1 MNPHKQSYEKSSHS
15 ALIQS
20 ELEEKI
26 KILEQYKMV
35 LDESSIVS
43 KTDKRGIITY
53 ANDAFCKI
61 SGFSR
66 DELIG
71 KAHNIGRHPDH
82 PKQFFKELWKTI
94 KSGNVWKGTFKNLTK
109 NGQVYYVK
117 SVIAPIFDEEG
128 NIIEYI
134 SARKDVSELMEKEEI
149 IQRQL
154 KDPLT
159 HLKSRTAL
167 FNDLETVGQET
178 TLMLLN
184 IDRFSTV
191 NDYFGYEIGD
201 ELLRL
206 FAKRLQ
212 ETTGHS
218 QLYRISGDEFAI
230 TCIGTLLDDTVR
242 DQMIG
247 LINTME
253 NFKYNVAGYDI
264 SVHISAGIA
273 HATYSDVYNLAH
285 MALKEAKERQ
295 AKLIFFND
303 NTALTEKTR
312 NNIWM
317 INKIKSAIE
326 EDRIVP
332 YFQGIVDNSTRQIV
346 KYEALIRLVES
357 NGTVLSPFWFL
368 EHAKKSKLYDK
379 LTRIMI
385 QKTFAVFEQNNYEFS
400 LNLTVQDIISDETR
414 EILYQILESSPAAK
428 RVIFEIVESEG
439 IVNYEEVI
447 DFILNV
453 KQFGCKIAIDDFG
466 TGYSNFSYL
475 SKLDVDYIKIDGS
488 LIKNIN
494 QDNDHLYTVESILFF
509 AQRKGIKTIAEF
521 VEDESIF
528 DKVVELGID
537 YSQGY
542 LFSTPQAAL

>member
-1 MNPHKQSYEKSSHS
+1 
-15 ALIQS
+15 
-20 ELEEKI
+20 
-26 KILEQYKMV
+26 
-35 LDESSIVS
+35 
-43 KTDKRGIITY
+43 
-53 ANDAFCKI
+53 
-61 SGFSR
+61 
-66 DELIG
+66 
-71 KAHNIGRHPDH
+71 
-82 PKQFFKELWKTI
+82 
-94 KSGNVWKGTFKNLTK
+94 
-109 NGQVYYVK
+109 
-117 SVIAPIFDEEG
+117 
-128 NIIEYI
+128 
-134 SARKDVSELMEKEEI
+134 
-149 IQRQL
+149 
-154 KDPLT
+154 
-159 HLKSRTAL
+159 
-167 FNDLETVGQET
+167 
-178 TLMLLN
+178 
-184 IDRFSTV
+184 
-191 NDYFGYEIGD
+191 
-201 ELLRL
+201 
-206 FAKRLQ
+206 
-212 ETTGHS
+212 
-218 QLYRISGDEFAI
+218 
-230 TCIGTLLDDTVR
+230 
-242 DQMIG
+242 
-247 LINTME
+247 
-253 NFKYNVAGYDI
+253 
-264 SVHISAGIA
+264 
-273 HATYSDVYNLAH
+273 
-285 MALKEAKERQ
+285 
-295 AKLIFFND
+295 
-303 NTALTEKTR
+303 
-312 NNIWM
+312 M